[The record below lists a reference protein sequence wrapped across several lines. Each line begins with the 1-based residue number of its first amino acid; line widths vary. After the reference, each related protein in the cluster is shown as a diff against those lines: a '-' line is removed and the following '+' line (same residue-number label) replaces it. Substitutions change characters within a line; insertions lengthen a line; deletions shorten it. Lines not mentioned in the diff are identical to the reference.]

1 MLFSLL
7 HLSASQGNYGNFRPL
22 ALRSLAS
29 HHCVLVGSASTMASP
44 LSHFSSFHSAQVLE
58 KMRFLHSHL
67 HTHTVCFPTRRQPWQ
82 TILYP
87 TELFSHLLS
96 FPEEQHMQLLLPQFL
111 FLRGSDLASLLTEF
125 PALSMTLT
133 SIPMESPKSL
143 QAAFIFSVSSPA
155 VGSIINGAETLL
167 APVWCQ
173 VVAFLSFSSLGA
185 ALCQLLARWIGRT
198 PPSSS
203 SHIFLNFLTA
213 SMMTWWRTVSG

>member
-1 MLFSLL
+1 MYTVSFQLRFMSWLI
-7 HLSASQGNYGNFRPL
+7 SSQEEG
-22 ALRSLAS
+22 
-29 HHCVLVGSASTMASP
+29 
-44 LSHFSSFHSAQVLE
+44 
-58 KMRFLHSHL
+58 KIFLHQMVGDWKEETQEFCLFVLFFLAVSPSY
-67 HTHTVCFPTRRQPWQ
+67 TVCFPVWRHPWH

-87 TELFSHLLS
+87 TELFSQPPS
-96 FPEEQHMQLLLPQFL
+96 FPEEQHMQSPLPQLL
-111 FLRGSDLASLLTEF
+111 FLKGSDLASLLTEF

-133 SIPMESPKSL
+133 SIPMEIPKSL

-185 ALCQLLARWIGRT
+185 ALCKLLARWIGRT

>member
-1 MLFSLL
+1 M
-7 HLSASQGNYGNFRPL
+7 Q
-22 ALRSLAS
+22 
-29 HHCVLVGSASTMASP
+29 SP
-44 LSHFSSFHSAQVLE
+44 L
-58 KMRFLHSHL
+58 
-67 HTHTVCFPTRRQPWQ
+67 P
-82 TILYP
+82 
-87 TELFSHLLS
+87 
-96 FPEEQHMQLLLPQFL
+96 QLLFL
-111 FLRGSDLASLLTEF
+111 KGSDLASLLTEF

-133 SIPMESPKSL
+133 SIPMEIPKSL

-185 ALCQLLARWIGRT
+185 ALCKLLARWIGRT

-213 SMMTWWRTVSG
+213 SMMTWWRTVSGQPLLLSCPGSHDYFPHTSIQPPRTIPKHLKPFLNKN